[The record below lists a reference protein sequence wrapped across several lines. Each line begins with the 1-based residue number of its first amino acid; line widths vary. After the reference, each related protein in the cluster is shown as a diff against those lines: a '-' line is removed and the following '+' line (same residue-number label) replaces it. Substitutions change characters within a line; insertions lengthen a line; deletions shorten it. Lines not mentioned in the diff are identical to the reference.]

1 MMTTTDTKA
10 SYVSIDYRSDA
21 NMLVTR
27 WLCQVEMEQICA
39 GYEATLETAARHRC
53 ARWLVDTRRRAG
65 TDLDGVKWMF
75 STFFPAVQLHFACPV
90 YMAFLVAPPLMRNC
104 LPNAPLPIV
113 EDFGNIHGQ
122 RFTDEHLAV
131 EWLIQF

>member
-1 MMTTTDTKA
+1 MVA
-10 SYVSIDYRSDA
+10 ANESPYVSISYRSDV

-27 WLCQVEMEQICA
+27 WLCKVEMEQLRA
-39 GYEATLETAARHRC
+39 GYSAALDTAARHRC

-65 TDLDGVKWMF
+65 TDLDGAKWMF
-75 STFFPAVQLHFACPV
+75 STFFPAVQLCFVCPV
-90 YMAFLVAPPLMRNC
+90 YMAFLVAPPLMRNQ

-122 RFTDEHLAV
+122 RFTYEHQAV
-131 EWLIQF
+131 EWLLQF